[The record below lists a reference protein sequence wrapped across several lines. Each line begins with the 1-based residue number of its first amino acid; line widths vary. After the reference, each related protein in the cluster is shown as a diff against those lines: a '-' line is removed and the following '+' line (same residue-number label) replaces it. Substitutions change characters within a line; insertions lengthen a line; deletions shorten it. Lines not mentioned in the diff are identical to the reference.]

1 MPHGVVA
8 PEVGLEVVNEGR
20 KRCFASVPCRRN
32 AIVTDQVFR
41 VGRVLVRMV
50 RMMRYSLDRAFV
62 RSLSETPVPP
72 CRASNVVDAG
82 GATMSRYEE
91 TVEPGEAEDAVD
103 MALDSRIV
111 CWSHTCY

>member
-32 AIVTDQVFR
+32 AIVADQVFR

-50 RMMRYSLDRAFV
+50 RMMRYSLDSV
-62 RSLSETPVPP
+62 RE
-72 CRASNVVDAG
+72 VVVRDS
-82 GATMSRYEE
+82 GATMSC
-91 TVEPGEAEDAVD
+91 VERG
-103 MALDSRIV
+103 R
-111 CWSHTCY
+111 CWWCDDVAIRRNRGARGG